1 MRFLLLLLLVSHVCF
16 ASHTDT
22 LQIQLNKQLFQ
33 AGDTISF
40 TAAFQPWIKAKKS
53 GTLNVV
59 MEDIHHTALW
69 RFRYPVL
76 EGETLADIILPADM
90 PSDQYACYFSLQDD
104 FFSMKGRVLSPY
116 KDKAIKITMMLAD
129 KEFLAQAISLNEQKE
144 FEIKKVLFADR
155 AKVFFSP
162 IKPNRTNDL
171 EISLEVSLDS
181 SFLAVDEHVEMI
193 TIGTVIPGP
202 VANEFKFNPNI
213 FNANAGTLQSVE
225 VIGKKKT
232 PIERFEAERVTG
244 MFKTANAFMFDGNE
258 SNQFIGWNN
267 ILEWLRGRVAGL
279 RIQPTGDGVNY
290 TAQWQGGETY
300 FFLNE
305 MQVDAQTLA
314 TIPTS
319 DIAYVKVFQP
329 PFYGAYLGGAG
340 GAIGVYTK
348 DGSNGSIGPRNSFL
362 VNGYTPETMKLPV
375 KHAEQY

>member
-1 MRFLLLLLLVSHVCF
+1 MRLLFIFMFLSNVGYAYDSDSLEV
-16 ASHTDT
+16 
-22 LQIQLNKQLFQ
+22 QLNKLAFQ
-33 AGDTISF
+33 AGDTFSF
-40 TAAFQPWIKAKKS
+40 TAAYQPWIIAKKS

-59 MEDIHHTALW
+59 IEDIHHTALW
-69 RFRYPVL
+69 RFRYPML

-90 PSDQYACYFSLQDD
+90 PSDLYACYFNLQDD
-104 FFSMKGRVLSPY
+104 FFSMKGKVISPF

-129 KEFLAQAISLNEQKE
+129 KELLAQSISLNEQKE
-144 FEIKKVLFADR
+144 FSIKKVLFADR

-162 IKPNRTNDL
+162 VKSNRTNDL
-171 EISLEVSLDS
+171 DIELVVSLDS
-181 SFLAVDEHVEMI
+181 TFNAIDDHFQMI
-193 TIGTVIPGP
+193 TVGNVLPGP
-202 VANEFKFNPNI
+202 VANEYKINPNI
-213 FNANAGTLQSVE
+213 FNGEGGTLQSVE

-232 PIERFEAERVTG
+232 PVEKFEDERVTG

-290 TAQWQGGETY
+290 TAQWQGGQTF

-305 MQVDAQTLA
+305 MQVDAQTIA
-314 TIPTS
+314 TIPTA

-348 DGSNGSIGPRNSFL
+348 DGSYGGLGPKHSFL
-362 VNGYTPETMKLPV
+362 VNGYTPETLKLPV
-375 KHAEQY
+375 KHVDQY